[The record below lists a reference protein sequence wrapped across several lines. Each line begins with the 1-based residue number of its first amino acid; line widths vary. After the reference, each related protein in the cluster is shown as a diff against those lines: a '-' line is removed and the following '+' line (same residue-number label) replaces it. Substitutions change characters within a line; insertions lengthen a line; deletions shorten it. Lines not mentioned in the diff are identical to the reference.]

1 MANPPKTWGGAVS
14 AVRGG
19 EETLVAE
26 HLQTALDVHRR
37 VTDSA
42 GAHLALLCENTLRT
56 PWMAAKLLSKQRDL
70 AQAAA
75 KDLARHLAATSP
87 VNRTPFRATPFY
99 NARSLAKLG

>member
-1 MANPPKTWGGAVS
+1 MGGAVS

-19 EETLVAE
+19 EETRLAE
-26 HLQTALDVHRR
+26 RLQSALDFHRR

-42 GAHLALLCENTLRT
+42 GAHLALLWENTLRT

-75 KDLARHLAATSP
+75 KDLARHLAATNP
-87 VNRTPFRATPFY
+87 VNKTPFEQHLVY